1 MDMMQDEKQ
10 RRPVSQWFPDS
21 EWAKHL
27 PLSQFVAEHNGYLSS
42 KLKRTGLGIKSELRG
57 ILNSVPEKNE
67 TTLTESKKESDLLQ
81 SLNAMPL
88 HVLSTYVHKHAEDLG
103 AAHTALDR
111 KRSDGVRK
119 TWSETERFVMQ
130 FDRFLNAYSG
140 ILDIVK
146 TADAQYGGVAGA
158 TLALLFST
166 VKLKIKN
173 EEAIVSAME
182 QISDRLPDLEV
193 YRKIYPEPK
202 LGLMLVDAYKD
213 IIILARAATSYFLGS
228 TWGRQVINFG
238 NPLSFEVL
246 EQNMRENFRRIRIR
260 CDVLLAQRVDQ
271 LANELKDSYER
282 EDRTRVVLLRD
293 ALNIGSYR
301 TGDAVLSLKQYRKA
315 LASSFDDDR
324 HRSKLCKSDLM
335 TESKAR
341 FWQESTSCLLMLS
354 GCNEEGVG
362 EVALSWL
369 SPVAVDIVLDRL
381 SQSRPVAFEIC
392 TRSSTWENVLARLI
406 FQLLEKNPAVVRKGQ
421 DWYEIQSHIAWD
433 GDSEGKTKHLSEALR
448 KIVDLQTEEV
458 YIVIDRPELS
468 EDDSVRDFASGMLHL
483 IEQTR
488 NVLRAMIIHRAEL
501 WNWEENKR
509 SVLGKGMRGD
519 ICQALR
525 IDQCRLE
532 SN

>member
-1 MDMMQDEKQ
+1 M
-10 RRPVSQWFPDS
+10 
-21 EWAKHL
+21 
-27 PLSQFVAEHNGYLSS
+27 SS
-42 KLKRTGLGIKSELRG
+42 KLKRTGLGVKAELRS
-57 ILNSVPEKNE
+57 ILNSVPEKYDAP
-67 TTLTESKKESDLLQ
+67 LTDPKNESDLLQ

-88 HVLSTYVHKHAEDLG
+88 DVLSNYVHKHAEDLG
-103 AAHTALDR
+103 AAHTTLDQR
-111 KRSDGVRK
+111 RSDGVRK
-119 TWSETERFVMQ
+119 AWSKTERFVMQ

-146 TADAQYGGVAGA
+146 TADAQYGGVAGS

-213 IIILARAATSYFLGS
+213 IIMLARAATTYFLGS

-238 NPLSFEVL
+238 NPLGFEVL
-246 EQNMRENFRRIRIR
+246 EQNMRDNFRRIRIR
-260 CDVLLAQRVDQ
+260 CDVLLAQRVDE

-282 EDRTRVVLLRD
+282 EDRTRVVSLRD

-301 TGDAVLSLKQYRKA
+301 TEDAVLSLKQYRKA

-335 TESKAR
+335 AERKAR
-341 FWQESTSCLLMLS
+341 AWQESSSCLLMLS

-381 SQSRPVAFEIC
+381 FPPRPVAFEIC
-392 TRSSTWENVLARLI
+392 NRSSTLQNVLARLV

-421 DWYEIQSHIAWD
+421 DWYDIQSHISWN
-433 GDSEGKTKHLSEALR
+433 GDSEEKTKHLSEALL
-448 KIVDLQTEEV
+448 KVIDLQTEEV

-483 IEQTR
+483 IEHTR
-488 NVLRAMIIHRAEL
+488 NVLKVLIVHRAEL

-509 SVLGKGMRGD
+509 SVIRKGMRD
-519 ICQALR
+519 EIYQALR

-532 SN
+532 SD